1 MEQEG
6 LDAIPPIVIYTA
18 RELSEEEN
26 RELNRYTGSIII
38 KGPKSPERLLDEV
51 TLFLHSVRS
60 TLSKEQQ
67 ELVRMQHNPDRVLEG
82 RTVLLTDDDL
92 RNTFALSKLLKKH
105 GMNVIIA
112 DNGQMALQK
121 LQDHSDIELVIM
133 DIMMPVMD
141 GYLAIQEIRAQAA
154 FQGIP
159 IIALTARAMPEEQ
172 EKCIAAGAN
181 DYLAK
186 PVDIERLL
194 MLLRVWL
201 FKHEL
206 AA

>member
-1 MEQEG
+1 MEKDCTEP
-6 LDAIPPIVIYTA
+6 APPVVVYTA

-26 RELNRYTGSIII
+26 RELNRYTGSIVI
-38 KGPKSPERLLDEV
+38 KGARSPERLLDEV
-51 TLFLHSVRS
+51 TLFLHSVGS
-60 TLSKEQQ
+60 ALPEDQQ
-67 ELVRMQHNPDRVLEG
+67 AMLRMQHNPDKMLEG
-82 RTVLLTDDDL
+82 RTILLADDDL

-105 GMNVIIA
+105 GLNVIIA
-112 DNGQMALQK
+112 DNGQMALEK
-121 LQDHSDIELVIM
+121 LEQTPGIDLVIT

-141 GYLAIQEIRAQAA
+141 GYQAMQEIRARHGQRL
-154 FQGIP
+154 P

-181 DYLAK
+181 DYLSK

-201 FKHEL
+201 FKQDI

>member
-1 MEQEG
+1 MRVSGERAG
-6 LDAIPPIVIYTA
+6 CLRPVMLSRGSA
-18 RELSEEEN
+18 RENCGFS
-26 RELNRYTGSIII
+26 GSFII
-38 KGPKSPERLLDEV
+38 KGARSPERLLDEV
-51 TLFLHSVRS
+51 TLFLHSVGS
-60 TLSKEQQ
+60 ALPQDQQ
-67 ELVRMQHNPDRVLEG
+67 EMLRMQHNPDKMLEG
-82 RTVLLTDDDL
+82 RTVLLADDDL

-105 GMNVIIA
+105 GLSVIIA
-112 DNGQMALQK
+112 DNGQMALEK
-121 LQDHSDIELVIM
+121 LEENESIDLVIM

-141 GYLAIQEIRAQAA
+141 GYQAMQAIRTRKSHRSL
-154 FQGIP
+154 P

-181 DYLAK
+181 DYLSK

-201 FKHEL
+201 FKQEI